1 MIPLISKAAKKVGTM
16 VAKKGAQKVAQKGAQ
31 KVAQKGAQ
39 KVAQKGAQKVAQK
52 GAEKT
57 ATNIAEKGA
66 QKGFKGVAE
75 KGLKKFGQF
84 EKDNWKNGQKANQN
98 KGPEEDSKYEYTGNP
113 PKFHKGGTVKKS
125 GLAELKKGEVVLTEK
140 QAHKLKRVGG
150 KTAVKKVS
158 AHKKLIKK
166 RVAAKRS

>member
-1 MIPLISKAAKKVGTM
+1 MIPLIATAAKKVGTM

-31 KVAQKGAQ
+31 KVAQ
-39 KVAQKGAQKVAQK
+39 
-52 GAEKT
+52 
-57 ATNIAEKGA
+57 KGA

>member
-1 MIPLISKAAKKVGTM
+1 MIPLIAMAAKKVGTM
-16 VAKKGAQKVAQKGAQ
+16 VAKKGAQKVAQK
-31 KVAQKGAQ
+31 VAQKGAQ
-39 KVAQKGAQKVAQK
+39 KVAQ
-52 GAEKT
+52 
-57 ATNIAEKGA
+57 KGA

-84 EKDNWKNGQKANQN
+84 EKDNWKNGQN
-98 KGPEEDSKYEYTGNP
+98 KEPEEDSKYEYTGQP

-125 GLAELKKGEVVLTEK
+125 DLAEVKKGEVVLTKK

>member
-84 EKDNWKNGQKANQN
+84 EKDNWKNGQN
-98 KGPEEDSKYEYTGNP
+98 KEPEEDSKYEYTGQP

-150 KTAVKKVS
+150 KSSTKKVS
-158 AHKKLIKK
+158 THKKLSKK
-166 RVAAKRS
+166 RVSLKRS

>member
-1 MIPLISKAAKKVGTM
+1 MIPLIATAAKKVGTM

-39 KVAQKGAQKVAQK
+39 KVAQ
-52 GAEKT
+52 
-57 ATNIAEKGA
+57 KGA

>member
-1 MIPLISKAAKKVGTM
+1 MIPLIATAAKKVGTM
-16 VAKKGAQKVAQKGAQ
+16 VAKKGAQKVAQK
-31 KVAQKGAQ
+31 VAQKGAQ
-39 KVAQKGAQKVAQK
+39 KVAQ
-52 GAEKT
+52 
-57 ATNIAEKGA
+57 KGA

>member
-1 MIPLISKAAKKVGTM
+1 MIPLIATAAKKVGTM
-16 VAKKGAQKVAQKGAQ
+16 VAKKGAQKVAQK
-31 KVAQKGAQ
+31 VAQKGAQ
-39 KVAQKGAQKVAQK
+39 KVAQ
-52 GAEKT
+52 
-57 ATNIAEKGA
+57 KGA

-140 QAHKLKRVGG
+140 QAHKLNRVGG
-150 KTAVKKVS
+150 KSSTKKVS
-158 AHKKLIKK
+158 THKKLSKK
-166 RVAAKRS
+166 RVSLKRS

>member
-1 MIPLISKAAKKVGTM
+1 MAAKKVGTM
-16 VAKKGAQKVAQKGAQ
+16 VAKKGAQKVAQK
-31 KVAQKGAQ
+31 VAQKGAQ
-39 KVAQKGAQKVAQK
+39 KVAQKGVQKGSEKAAQK
-52 GAEKT
+52 GMGKFDSFD
-57 ATNIAEKGA
+57 KFQG
-66 QKGFKGVAE
+66 G
-75 KGLKKFGQF
+75 KKDEG
-84 EKDNWKNGQKANQN
+84 
-98 KGPEEDSKYEYTGNP
+98 DSKYEHTGAP
-113 PKFHKGGTVKKS
+113 PKFHKGGTVRKS